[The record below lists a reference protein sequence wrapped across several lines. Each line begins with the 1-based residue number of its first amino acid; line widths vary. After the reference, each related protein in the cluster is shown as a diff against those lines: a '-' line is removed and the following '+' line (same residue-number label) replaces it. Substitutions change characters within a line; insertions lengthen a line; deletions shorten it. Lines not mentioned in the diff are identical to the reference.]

1 MFAVVITGPPGA
13 GKSEVGSY
21 LHDILGDEGLDAAL
35 IECDAL
41 ERSYPALARE
51 RSISHLRMLASSYR
65 EVGSELLLVTATIED
80 DEHLRSLLG
89 ALDVAEHLL
98 VLLHADPE
106 TMRERLLS
114 REPPGWSGL
123 PELLNA
129 SRRLAATM
137 PDLDGIGL
145 AIATDGRR
153 PSDVAA
159 ELRVELDRRRGAGAG
174 R

>member
-13 GKSEVGSY
+13 GKSEVGS
-21 LHDILGDEGLDAAL
+21 E
-35 IECDAL
+35 
-41 ERSYPALARE
+41 
-51 RSISHLRMLASSYR
+51 M
-65 EVGSELLLVTATIED
+65 LLVTATIED

-137 PDLDGIGL
+137 PDLEGIGL

>member
-13 GKSEVGSY
+13 GKSEVASY

-51 RSISHLRMLASSYR
+51 RAVAHLRMLASSYR
-65 EVGSELLLVTATIED
+65 EVGSEMLLVTATIED

-89 ALDVAEHLL
+89 AVGVADRLL

-106 TMRERLLS
+106 TLRERLLS

-129 SRRLAATM
+129 SRQLAATM
-137 PDLDGIGL
+137 PDLDGIDV
-145 AIATDGRR
+145 AIATDSRQ

-159 ELRVELDRRRGAGAG
+159 ELRVEMDRRRGAGAG

>member
-13 GKSEVGSY
+13 GKSEVASY
-21 LHDILGDEGLDAAL
+21 LHDVLGDEGLDAAL

-41 ERSYPALARE
+41 ERSYPALARK

-65 EVGSELLLVTATIED
+65 EVGSEMLLVTATIED
-80 DEHLRSLLG
+80 DERLRSVLD
-89 ALDVAEHLL
+89 ALDAPARLL

-137 PDLDGIGL
+137 PDLDGIDV

-159 ELRVELDRRRGAGAG
+159 ELRIELDRRRSAGAG
-174 R
+174 Q